1 MLLSAA
7 PVSGSPAA
15 DAAHAGLAPSPGVC
29 RWSHLVPTGGA
40 VLDVACGSGR
50 HMQWFAQ
57 QGHPTLGVDRLP
69 EAIAAA
75 GAFGQTL
82 QADIEDGPW
91 PFAGRQFAGV
101 VVANYLWRARLPD
114 IVAAVAPGGVL
125 IYETFAQG
133 NETVGKPSRPDF
145 LLAPGELLSACAG
158 ALRVVAYE
166 DGFLAEP
173 DRFVQRMA
181 AVRAASLPDPSGPSA
196 PAPAR
201 HLLKP

>member
-1 MLLSAA
+1 MLLM
-7 PVSGSPAA
+7 A
-15 DAAHAGLAPSPGVC
+15 DVPHAVHADLAPSPWIC
-29 RWSHLVPTGGA
+29 RWSHLVPAGGQ

-50 HMQWFAQ
+50 HMRWFAQ
-57 QGHPTLGVDRLP
+57 QGYPTLGVDRSP
-69 EAIAAA
+69 EAVAAA

-82 QADIEDGPW
+82 LADIESGPW
-91 PFAGRQFAGV
+91 PFGGQQFAGV
-101 VVANYLWRARLPD
+101 VVTNYLWRARLPD

-125 IYETFAQG
+125 LYETFAQG

-145 LLAPGELLSACAG
+145 LLAPGELLTACAG

-173 DRFVQRMA
+173 DRFVQRIA
-181 AVRAASLPDPSGPSA
+181 AVRPLASGISGHSGHPA